1 MKDAE
6 QEDIATSIVNRRDI
20 SVYKTKNWSHRVIFL
35 YWTHHQPNKI
45 SENDIEQEDEAHMLS
60 KNEVDQ
66 LGMNR
71 DVRLVITNPPVVRL
85 GTEIHKV

>member
-1 MKDAE
+1 
-6 QEDIATSIVNRRDI
+6 
-20 SVYKTKNWSHRVIFL
+20 
-35 YWTHHQPNKI
+35 
-45 SENDIEQEDEAHMLS
+45 MLS